1 MKLACDVLSQYLPAD
16 IYEALL
22 ASHECASL
30 LLPLRLLCS
39 FSFGVLNKYVRSIRD
54 QDLPSKPI
62 TKASS
67 SMANGKGAE
76 GSKKRKAETQSSR
89 GAQKLLKTDT
99 SKMQKLTSFFGKKP
113 A

>member
-1 MKLACDVLSQYLPAD
+1 MKLACDVLSQYLPTG

-22 ASHECASL
+22 ASYECASFFLPFHL
-30 LLPLRLLCS
+30 LRS
-39 FSFGVLNKYVRSIRD
+39 FSFGVLNKYVLSIRA
-54 QDLPSKPI
+54 QDLPSKPPR
-62 TKASS
+62 KASS
-67 SMANGKGAE
+67 STTNEKGAG